1 MIPGSALNAAGVLAV
16 WDAGRDRHPVD
27 RALLLLVAADPGEP
41 WERLAALPLPERD
54 ARLLELRMAALGPTL
69 AVRAACPACA
79 ESLEFTLEVPALL
92 AAGEDPPPPR
102 EARGGG
108 VALRFRLPDSRDLAA
123 AAGAGDA
130 ERARRLLAARC
141 VVEAVAE
148 DGEAVDADALP
159 DTAVDALAARM
170 AEAAA
175 QADLVVALACP
186 ACGAQWSPALD
197 PAEFVWAEVAAR
209 ARRTLREVDALARV
223 YHWSE
228 ADILAMPAA
237 RRRAYLELVEA

>member
-1 MIPGSALNAAGVLAV
+1 MIPGSALTAAGVLAV

-27 RALLLLVAADPGEP
+27 RALLLLAAAHPGEP

-69 AVRAACPACA
+69 QVRAACPVCA
-79 ESLEFTLEVPALL
+79 ETLEFTLDVPALL
-92 AAGEDPPPPR
+92 AADGDPSPR

-108 VALRFRLPDSRDLAA
+108 MVLRFRLPDSRDLAA
-123 AAGAGDA
+123 AAGAGDV
-130 ERARRLLAARC
+130 ERARRLLAACC
-141 VVEAVAE
+141 VVQALTE
-148 DGEAVDADALP
+148 DGEAVDPEALP
-159 DTAVDALAARM
+159 DAAVDALAAGM

-175 QADLVVALACP
+175 QADLVVALTCP
-186 ACGAQWSPALD
+186 ACGAEWAPALD
-197 PAEFVWAEVAAR
+197 PAEFVWTEVAAR

-228 ADILAMPAA
+228 ADILAMPPA

>member
-1 MIPGSALNAAGVLAV
+1 MSLGSTLSAAGVLAV

-27 RALLLLVAADPGEP
+27 RALLLLAAAQPGEP

-79 ESLEFTLEVPALL
+79 EPLEFSLEVPALL
-92 AAGEDPPPPR
+92 AAGGAPPPLD
-102 EARGGG
+102 ASGGG
-108 VALRFRLPDSRDLAA
+108 VTVRFRLPDSRDLAA
-123 AAGAGDA
+123 AARARDVDG
-130 ERARRLLAARC
+130 ARRLLAARC
-141 VVEAVAE
+141 VVEAAAAN
-148 DGEAVDADALP
+148 GGAVDPDDLP
-159 DTAVDALAARM
+159 DAAVDALSARM

-175 QADLVVALACP
+175 LADLVIALTCP
-186 ACGAQWSPALD
+186 ACGAGWEPTLD

-209 ARRTLREVDALARV
+209 ARRTLREVDVLARA

-228 ADILAMPAA
+228 ADILAMPPG